1 MKTEELRA
9 LFAKLPET
17 ECLALDETVMDQGI
31 CTFDGLLKTMELVTT
46 YFKEQPSAKLTFK
59 EFQATRKAVTW
70 DQARCQAAGLD
81 GESAE
86 MLMYEDCCYIECR
99 PDGMYQ
105 LQIGNQDWFD
115 PRLEVLEQLLYDLC
129 YI

>member
-17 ECLALDETVMDQGI
+17 ECLALDETIMDQGI
-31 CTFDGLLKTMELVTT
+31 NTFDGLLKTMELIQT
-46 YFKEQPSAKLTFK
+46 YFKEQPSPKLTFK
-59 EFQATRKAVTW
+59 EFQATKMAQTW
-70 DQARCQAAGLD
+70 DQAQCQAAGLD

-86 MLMYEDCCYIECR
+86 MLVYEDGCYIECR
-99 PDGMYQ
+99 PDNMYQ

-115 PRLEVLEQLLYDLC
+115 PRLEVLEQLLYDLW

>member
-31 CTFDGLLKTMELVTT
+31 CTFDGLLKTVELVQT
-46 YFKEQPSAKLTFK
+46 YFKEQPSPKLTFK
-59 EFQATRKAVTW
+59 EFQATRRAVTW
-70 DQARCQAAGLD
+70 DQARCDNEGFD
-81 GESAE
+81 SEPAE
-86 MLMYEDCCYIECR
+86 VLIYEDGCYIECR
-99 PDGMYQ
+99 PDNMYQ

-115 PRLEVLEQLLYDLC
+115 PRLEVLEQLLYDNWYL
-129 YI
+129 

>member
-9 LFAKLPET
+9 LFAKRPET
-17 ECLALDETVMDQGI
+17 ERQALEETVMDQGI

-46 YFKEQPSAKLTFK
+46 YFEEQPSPKLTFK
-59 EFQATRKAVTW
+59 EFQATKVAQTW
-70 DQARCQAAGLD
+70 DQAQCQAACLD

-86 MLMYEDCCYIECR
+86 MLVYEDGCYIECR
-99 PDGMYQ
+99 PDNMYQ

-115 PRLEVLEQLLYDLC
+115 PRLEVLEQLLYDLW
-129 YI
+129 YL

>member
-17 ECLALDETVMDQGI
+17 ERLALEETVMDQGI
-31 CTFDGLLKTMELVTT
+31 CTFDGLLKTMELIQT
-46 YFKEQPSAKLTFK
+46 YFKEQPIAKLSFK
-59 EFQATRKAVTW
+59 EFQATKMAQTW
-70 DQARCQAAGLD
+70 DQAQCQAAGLD

-86 MLMYEDCCYIECR
+86 MLVYEDGCYIECR
-99 PDGMYQ
+99 PDNMYQ

-115 PRLEVLEQLLYDLC
+115 PRLEVLEQLLYDLR
-129 YI
+129 YL

>member
-31 CTFDGLLKTMELVTT
+31 CTFDGLLKTMELIQT
-46 YFKEQPSAKLTFK
+46 YFKEQPSPKLTFK
-59 EFQATRKAVTW
+59 DFQATKVAQTW
-70 DQARCQAAGLD
+70 GPEDCRNERLD
-81 GESAE
+81 SESAE
-86 MLMYEDCCYIECR
+86 VLVYEDGCYIECR
-99 PDGMYQ
+99 PGNVYQ

-115 PRLEVLEQLLYDLC
+115 PRLEVLEQLLYDLR
-129 YI
+129 YL